1 MRQLGDNIAHAQ
13 HQQAHQANKH
23 GRKNTSTF
31 CVGDLVYL
39 HKSAAPPTVLRNPKL
54 QVPWIGPFPIKEVIS
69 PTSMK
74 LDLPDDWRIHPT
86 FYVGKIKRHLPRF
99 IDGEAAP
106 SDGKQCPAGA
116 PRAPPAPRRDVTS
129 HVTKTL
135 RLFTNV
141 LQRISLILLQLLQGK
156 FHLPDPTMKVSN
168 SSLCCASNH
177 LRPHTALLQV
187 LWLRVPFQRRF
198 SPRQAMQDLC
208 LRPQC
213 RRGHLHQ
220 ALDSCQSFMHG
231 IVLQSR
237 HAMPLH
243 LPLNRR
249 QASDHG
255 VMLRRA

>member
-1 MRQLGDNIAHAQ
+1 MRQLGDNIALAQ

-31 CVGDLVYL
+31 CVGLVYL
-39 HKSAAPPTVLRNPKL
+39 HKSAAPPTVLHNPKL

-106 SDGKQCPAGA
+106 SDGEQCPA
-116 PRAPPAPRRDVTS
+116 
-129 HVTKTL
+129 
-135 RLFTNV
+135 
-141 LQRISLILLQLLQGK
+141 
-156 FHLPDPTMKVSN
+156 
-168 SSLCCASNH
+168 
-177 LRPHTALLQV
+177 
-187 LWLRVPFQRRF
+187 
-198 SPRQAMQDLC
+198 
-208 LRPQC
+208 
-213 RRGHLHQ
+213 GHLHQ
-220 ALDSCQSFMHG
+220 ALDSCQSFKHD
-231 IVLQSR
+231 IVLQSH

-249 QASDHG
+249 QASDDG
-255 VMLRRA
+255 VMLRRARLKNNQTPQHVVGDVSVCICRTTSSW